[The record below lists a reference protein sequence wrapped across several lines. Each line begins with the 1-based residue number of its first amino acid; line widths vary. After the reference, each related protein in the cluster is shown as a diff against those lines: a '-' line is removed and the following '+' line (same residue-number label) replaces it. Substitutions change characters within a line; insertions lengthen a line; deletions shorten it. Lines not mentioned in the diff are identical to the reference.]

1 MNRFHEATIDHSS
14 RNIYLNGVNLSISGK
29 NLLTDS
35 QVRID
40 SGYRYGLVGRNGI
53 GKSTLLRALGAGLFE
68 GISSSLRILY
78 VEQIEEQSHNQEMTV
93 IDAVLAADLEAI
105 KLKQRLNMLQ
115 VASSRDNQAG
125 IRALQAIKVEDLV
138 EKVEK
143 KKQVA
148 VKRSGERGL
157 AARSELIRLEN
168 ELEDER
174 KKTEEEFEERFE
186 GKVST
191 AIEEHIQAILD
202 RLRELEIDT
211 AECRARE
218 ILTGEIF
225 SIANLY

>member
-35 QVRID
+35 QVRIE

-53 GKSTLLRALGAGLFE
+53 GKSTLLKALGAGLFE

-78 VEQIEEQSHNQEMTV
+78 VEQIEEQSDNRDITV
-93 IDAVLAADLEAI
+93 IDSVLAADVEAI

-115 VASSRDNQAG
+115 VASSRDNKAV
-125 IRALQAIKVEDLV
+125 ISALQTIKVEDLV

-157 AARSELIRLEN
+157 AARSELIILEN

-174 KKTEEEFEERFE
+174 KKKEKEFEEQFE

-191 AIEEHIQAILD
+191 AIEDHIQAILD

-218 ILTGEIF
+218 ILTGKIF
-225 SIANLY
+225 AF